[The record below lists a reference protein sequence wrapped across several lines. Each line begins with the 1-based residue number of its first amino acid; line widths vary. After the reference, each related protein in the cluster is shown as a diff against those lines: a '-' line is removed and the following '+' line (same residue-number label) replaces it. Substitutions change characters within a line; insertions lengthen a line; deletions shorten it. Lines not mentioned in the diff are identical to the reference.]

1 MKQSRKIFTIIIAI
15 SASQVFA
22 QPNLSTQEI
31 IQKSIEKSSL
41 VKAEFFALE
50 QSRHQQRGVSS
61 GHNPYFELGPGVGFT
76 NGNSILSQEFDLFGK
91 RKSESNAAL
100 AQTIVFES
108 RILAVRLEVGAN
120 ALSKVSELL
129 LATEI
134 VANAEQHLQS
144 ATSILR
150 AVQKRVGIG
159 EAPKV
164 QETRAEIEALRA
176 EQMVKESRAELAA
189 RQAEINSM
197 IGQPSESPLV
207 VSDWISSTNAESGR
221 TSPVPRQRIAEAELE
236 SARSQVQA
244 AKTLGKPTFS
254 AGIASDFW
262 SLDRP
267 ESRNQSIGLQF
278 LLRAPLGDR
287 GENSYAVRAAESNV
301 ARYQEF
307 LKDANRLAELERD
320 TAAKALSSAK
330 SVSNSFEAG
339 ILPKAQEMLVSMRQ
353 GYETGLISLLEVLE
367 AQQTLQRL
375 RRESADASHKLRL
388 AETRY
393 LKATGL
399 LPGIE
404 AKN

>member
-1 MKQSRKIFTIIIAI
+1 M
-15 SASQVFA
+15 FA
-22 QPNLSTQEI
+22 QTKLSTQEI
-31 IQKSIEKSSL
+31 IQKSIAKSSL

-50 QSRHQQRGVSS
+50 QSQYQQRGISS
-61 GHNPYFELGPGVGFT
+61 GHNPYFELAPGVGFT

-91 RKSESNAAL
+91 RKSESKAAQ

-108 RILAVRLEVGAN
+108 RILAIRLEVGAN
-120 ALSKVSELL
+120 ALSKVSEFL
-129 LATEI
+129 LATEM
-134 VANAEQHLQS
+134 VANTEQHWQS
-144 ATSILR
+144 ASSILS
-150 AVQKRVGIG
+150 AVQKRVRIG

-176 EQMVKESRAELAA
+176 EQMVTESRAELVA

-197 IGQPSESPLV
+197 IGQPSESPLA
-207 VSDWISSTNAESGR
+207 VSDWISSTIVESGK
-221 TSPVPRQRIAEAELE
+221 TSLVPRQRIAEAELD
-236 SARSQVQA
+236 SARSQVLA
-244 AKTLGKPTFS
+244 AKTFGKPTFS

-267 ESRNQSIGLQF
+267 DSRNQSIGIQF
-278 LLRAPLGDR
+278 MLRAPLGDR
-287 GENSYAVRAAESNV
+287 GENRFAVRAAESNV

-307 LKDANRLAELERD
+307 LKDANRLAKLEKD
-320 TAAKALSSAK
+320 TAEKALASAK
-330 SVSNSFEAG
+330 SVSKSFEAG
-339 ILPKAQEMLVSMRQ
+339 ILPKAQGMLVSMRQ

-393 LKATGL
+393 LKATAL

-404 AKN
+404 VKN

>member
-1 MKQSRKIFTIIIAI
+1 
-15 SASQVFA
+15 
-22 QPNLSTQEI
+22 
-31 IQKSIEKSSL
+31 
-41 VKAEFFALE
+41 
-50 QSRHQQRGVSS
+50 
-61 GHNPYFELGPGVGFT
+61 
-76 NGNSILSQEFDLFGK
+76 
-91 RKSESNAAL
+91 
-100 AQTIVFES
+100 
-108 RILAVRLEVGAN
+108 
-120 ALSKVSELL
+120 
-129 LATEI
+129 
-134 VANAEQHLQS
+134 
-144 ATSILR
+144 
-150 AVQKRVGIG
+150 
-159 EAPKV
+159 
-164 QETRAEIEALRA
+164 
-176 EQMVKESRAELAA
+176 
-189 RQAEINSM
+189 M

-262 SLDRP
+262 GLDRP